1 MNSQNKLNV
10 FLKLKII
17 FVYDLQKSKLFQE
30 TNWSL
35 LNINE

>member
-17 FVYDLQKSKLFQE
+17 FVYNLQKPKLFQE
-30 TNWSL
+30 TNWGL
-35 LNINE
+35 LNSNE